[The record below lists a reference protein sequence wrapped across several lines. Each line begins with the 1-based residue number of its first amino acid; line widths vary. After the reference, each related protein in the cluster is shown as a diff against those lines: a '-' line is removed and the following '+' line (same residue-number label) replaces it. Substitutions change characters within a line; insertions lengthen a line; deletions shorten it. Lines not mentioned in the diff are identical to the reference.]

1 MLIQP
6 AQTSAR
12 LSAWILLRNG
22 RRINPSATADDRWFP
37 YRWERSQPIHSLSVP
52 RERTPAHADDGRR
65 LRMKEFWKRLCQEDA
80 GQDLTEYA
88 LLLVLMSLLSIV
100 AMRGIGST
108 VNNIFTGASTNMGTA
123 GS

>member
-1 MLIQP
+1 
-6 AQTSAR
+6 
-12 LSAWILLRNG
+12 
-22 RRINPSATADDRWFP
+22 
-37 YRWERSQPIHSLSVP
+37 
-52 RERTPAHADDGRR
+52 
-65 LRMKEFWKRLCQEDA
+65 MKEFWKRLCQEDA